1 MQGCQVFR
9 VNVDVVVDC
18 IVQGSV
24 SDFLEASSSAALEYI
39 EQIIAS

>member
-9 VNVDVVVDC
+9 VNVHVVVDC
-18 IVQGSV
+18 IVQDSV
-24 SDFLEASSSAALEYI
+24 SDFLEASSLAALECI